1 MTMIIGLG
9 TDLTDIRRIEKAI
22 GRFGD
27 AFVNRV
33 FTKREQAY
41 CNAKSESK
49 RICAYAARFAAK
61 EACSKA
67 LGTGMKGVS
76 WTEMEV
82 LSLPSGKPELVLSG
96 NALNRLRSLAGE
108 KTGVVNVS
116 LTDETPYAMATV
128 VLSADS

>member
-9 TDLTDIRRIEKAI
+9 TDLTDVRRIEKAI
-22 GRFGD
+22 CRFGD
-27 AFVNRV
+27 TFVQRI

-41 CNAKSESK
+41 CDAKSENK

-67 LGTGMKGVS
+67 LGTGMRGIA
-76 WTEMEV
+76 WTEMEIV
-82 LSLPSGKPELVLSG
+82 SLPNGKPELVLTG
-96 NALNRLRSLAGE
+96 NALSRLRLLAGE
-108 KTGVVNVS
+108 KKGVANVS